1 MCFKSK
7 TCTLLFLMLVDRC
20 EGCFAGCG
28 ISYVGQFRLDH
39 PSVHDAASPALM
51 FFTSMQPWLHVMH
64 DGEGKIFSK
73 TQVCNINDEYWTQ
86 SNAILLQHKTLDQ
99 IDVGVDS
106 QPPGGEVV
114 AGLFL
119 LLRQRG
125 VPPIERG
132 APPVWPLVILVIT
145 PNHHHRSPSSRSLL
159 TTIPIFIFNLIE
171 FILL

>member
-28 ISYVGQFRLDH
+28 RSYVGQFRLDH

-86 SNAILLQHKTLDQ
+86 SNAI
-99 IDVGVDS
+99 
-106 QPPGGEVV
+106 
-114 AGLFL
+114 
-119 LLRQRG
+119 
-125 VPPIERG
+125 
-132 APPVWPLVILVIT
+132 
-145 PNHHHRSPSSRSLL
+145 
-159 TTIPIFIFNLIE
+159 
-171 FILL
+171 